1 MSGHSKWSQIKRK
14 KGLKDQQKGALFSK
28 LSRLISLAVSESG
41 ISDPDNNIRLRMA
54 IFQAKNANMPKE
66 NITRAI
72 EKGSG
77 PDKERLQELIYEG
90 FGPSGSVFIIY
101 TTTDNQTR
109 THTELKHAFE
119 KNNGKIGSQGS
130 VAYLFKKCGLLVINK
145 ELELEETIFKFAD
158 FINAFDIDEDQ
169 ENFFIYFPFENI
181 GKAHDNNILKTEASP
196 ELDFKPLAYVK
207 INEEQTAKKI
217 LNLVSQLESID
228 DVHKVFSNFDIP
240 EDIMKNLES

>member
-1 MSGHSKWSQIKRK
+1 M
-14 KGLKDQQKGALFSK
+14 
-28 LSRLISLAVSESG
+28 
-41 ISDPDNNIRLRMA
+41 
-54 IFQAKNANMPKE
+54 
-66 NITRAI
+66 
-72 EKGSG
+72 
-77 PDKERLQELIYEG
+77 
-90 FGPSGSVFIIY
+90 
-101 TTTDNQTR
+101 
-109 THTELKHAFE
+109 
-119 KNNGKIGSQGS
+119 
-130 VAYLFKKCGLLVINK
+130 
-145 ELELEETIFKFAD
+145 ELEETIFKFAD

-207 INEEQTAKKI
+207 INDEQTAKKI

>member
-119 KNNGKIGSQGS
+119 KKN
-130 VAYLFKKCGLLVINK
+130 
-145 ELELEETIFKFAD
+145 AD
-158 FINAFDIDEDQ
+158 C
-169 ENFFIYFPFENI
+169 
-181 GKAHDNNILKTEASP
+181 
-196 ELDFKPLAYVK
+196 
-207 INEEQTAKKI
+207 
-217 LNLVSQLESID
+217 
-228 DVHKVFSNFDIP
+228 
-240 EDIMKNLES
+240 